1 MESRGRSGTVSVK
14 FQRSRGLTAI
24 ELAGGAATDDDQMR
38 PTVVDDVAAGPPA
51 GAAACMTALC
61 VQIDRWIGK
70 PTTIADGNYN
80 RWLVPPAAV
89 AVQMCVGM
97 AYGLSVFWNPLK
109 SALKDS
115 RGVVLESCAGNATA
129 IGSCHAFTWALLRPM
144 KTFIDHSV
152 HLCELASCG

>member
-24 ELAGGAATDDDQMR
+24 ELAGGAASSDDV
-38 PTVVDDVAAGPPA
+38 TVVDGVAAGPSS
-51 GAAACMTALC
+51 GAAACVTSLC
-61 VQIDRWIGK
+61 AQIDRWIGK
-70 PTTIADGNYN
+70 PTTIADANYN

-109 SALKDS
+109 TALKDS
-115 RGVVLESCAGNATA
+115 RGVPLESCAQNSTA
-129 IGSCHAFTWALLRPM
+129 IGSCF
-144 KTFIDHSV
+144 
-152 HLCELASCG
+152 ASHFPR